1 MAHSIKARKKNL
13 NLKGFKYSSILTPR
27 CSAVRPWLLATLTL
41 ASLSSSSDTESTW
54 PPATASI
61 RGVLQTRIRGC
72 VRERNDRLNNLEQ
85 MKENWK
91 KRKQKRITHCPWE
104 SAAST
109 RSALSDS
116 SSRRRTHVVWPF
128 ITGGS
133 DGERESVTVGEQETG
148 SNRNVFLV
156 TKQQKIRSKVLKR
169 VSSVLIR
176 NHNKYLQ
183 WITCSYTPI
192 QAEINYVNKGIGK
205 SVHIRAVC
213 AQKQGLKFLLN
224 WTCLS
229 FKICW
234 LWSSEQHL
242 EMCLATCATN
252 STFSLSKI

>member
-1 MAHSIKARKKNL
+1 MIVLVAHSIKARKKNL
-13 NLKGFKYSSILTPR
+13 NLKGFKYSTILTPR

-133 DGERESVTVGEQETG
+133 DGERECDSWRTRDRE
-148 SNRNVFLV
+148 
-156 TKQQKIRSKVLKR
+156 QQKCFFSHKTAK
-169 VSSVLIR
+169 
-176 NHNKYLQ
+176 NK
-183 WITCSYTPI
+183 I
-192 QAEINYVNKGIGK
+192 QSAKK
-205 SVHIRAVC
+205 S
-213 AQKQGLKFLLN
+213 
-224 WTCLS
+224 
-229 FKICW
+229 
-234 LWSSEQHL
+234 E
-242 EMCLATCATN
+242 
-252 STFSLSKI
+252 